1 MTKSRHGEDTFT
13 RHTEDTFTRP
23 APPAPTPTPAPAS
36 GPPGD
41 PAWAVDSPALGTGL
55 TVRPCGDPLRPA
67 EPPPATGTPVALAL
81 SGGGFRA
88 TLSSLGF
95 IRLLADTGLLRRL
108 RYSSSVSGGSIAN
121 ACLATAWPA
130 LRERDFTPAAV
141 DDLVIAPVVDRVSA
155 HSLKRAL
162 LRDVWRTLGPTTRTD
177 LLARR
182 LDDWFLGQAELED
195 LDPQVR
201 WIVNAANLTTGVRFT
216 FERDVYGDYSIGLA
230 RTAGTGLRLSRA
242 VSASAAVP
250 GAFPP
255 VVLDDAPF
263 PCAAHRPALL
273 DGGIYDNT
281 GLEALDSDNYRHTF
295 LCALNS
301 GGLLRPGM
309 YGRVPVIRDLARANS
324 LLYRQSTALRTR
336 ATVERFRRGAALGPV
351 GELPPGARRGI
362 LVQLSTDF
370 AFADP
375 LLHRWRATFPE
386 HRTHDGRD
394 LALVPTVFDRL
405 TPSLC
410 RALVHRGWWLGG
422 AGLAS
427 YHPELLPS
435 DLTTLRPPQQ

>member
-1 MTKSRHGEDTFT
+1 MTRSRHA
-13 RHTEDTFTRP
+13 EDTFTRP
-23 APPAPTPTPAPAS
+23 GPRTAPVSAPPAAAPSPGPADA
-36 GPPGD
+36 

-55 TVRPCGDPLRPA
+55 TTRPCGDSLRPA

-88 TLSSLGF
+88 TLSALGF
-95 IRLLADTGLLRRL
+95 VRLLADTGLLARL

-130 LRERDFTPAAV
+130 LRARDFTPEAV
-141 DDLVIAPVVDRVSA
+141 DDLVIAPVVDRVGA

-162 LRDVWRTLGPTTRTD
+162 LRDIWRTLGPTTRTD

-182 LDDWFLGQAELED
+182 LDDWFLDGTELAD

-216 FERDVYGDYSIGLA
+216 FEREVYGDYAIGLA
-230 RTAGTGLRLSRA
+230 RTSGTGLRLSRA

-250 GAFPP
+250 GLFPP
-255 VVLDDAPF
+255 VVLDASPF
-263 PCAAHRPALL
+263 PCATHRPALL
-273 DGGIYDNT
+273 DGGTYDNT

-295 LCALNS
+295 LCALNA
-301 GGLLRPGM
+301 GGLLRPGL

-336 ATVERFRRGAALGPV
+336 ATIERFRRGAALGPH
-351 GELPPGARRGI
+351 GEVPPGARRGI

-370 AFADP
+370 PFADP

-394 LALVPTVFDRL
+394 LSLVPTVFDRL
-405 TPSLC
+405 APSLC

-422 AGLAS
+422 AGLAA
-427 YHPELLPS
+427 YHPELLPP
-435 DLTTLRPPQQ
+435 DLTTLHPPER